1 MHTSFDV
8 TVAGGG
14 PAGTTIATIL
24 SRRGWKVLLL
34 DKDRHPRFHIGES
47 LLPMNLPIFE
57 RLGVADEVRSIGV
70 IKRGA
75 DFCVGAETEFVTFR
89 FTRALRES
97 PPNAYEVRRSDF
109 DKLLIDNAAR
119 NGVTVCER
127 TRVTSVSRRPDGEF
141 EVATQRESGEAGSS
155 DCRFFVDATGRDGLL
170 GRKLKLRRRN
180 RDHATAAIYAHYRG
194 VTRRPGED
202 AGNISI
208 YWFDHGWIWMI
219 PLPDDVMSVGAVCR
233 PDYLKTRRGPSTEFL
248 EATLRLCPEAWS
260 RMEAALLDREAESS
274 GNYSYGSSRIGGPG
288 FLLAGD
294 AYAFVDPVFS
304 SGVYLAMSS
313 AERAASV
320 VEDWLLGRRLRYR
333 ARLLLHEL
341 RVRRA
346 IRTFS
351 WFIYRFTSPAMRELF
366 SRPRNI
372 LGAQQAVISMLAGD
386 VYAGGLV
393 RARIAVFKILYGTTS
408 LRKLRAAREHRKLRH
423 QLARE
428 EPVA

>member
-141 EVATQRESGEAGSS
+141 EVATQRESGEAALIAGFSS
-155 DCRFFVDATGRDGLL
+155 TPPDAT
-170 GRKLKLRRRN
+170 
-180 RDHATAAIYAHYRG
+180 ACW
-194 VTRRPGED
+194 E
-202 AGNISI
+202 GN
-208 YWFDHGWIWMI
+208 
-219 PLPDDVMSVGAVCR
+219 
-233 PDYLKTRRGPSTEFL
+233 
-248 EATLRLCPEAWS
+248 
-260 RMEAALLDREAESS
+260 
-274 GNYSYGSSRIGGPG
+274 
-288 FLLAGD
+288 
-294 AYAFVDPVFS
+294 
-304 SGVYLAMSS
+304 
-313 AERAASV
+313 
-320 VEDWLLGRRLRYR
+320 
-333 ARLLLHEL
+333 
-341 RVRRA
+341 
-346 IRTFS
+346 
-351 WFIYRFTSPAMRELF
+351 
-366 SRPRNI
+366 
-372 LGAQQAVISMLAGD
+372 
-386 VYAGGLV
+386 
-393 RARIAVFKILYGTTS
+393 
-408 LRKLRAAREHRKLRH
+408 
-423 QLARE
+423 
-428 EPVA
+428 